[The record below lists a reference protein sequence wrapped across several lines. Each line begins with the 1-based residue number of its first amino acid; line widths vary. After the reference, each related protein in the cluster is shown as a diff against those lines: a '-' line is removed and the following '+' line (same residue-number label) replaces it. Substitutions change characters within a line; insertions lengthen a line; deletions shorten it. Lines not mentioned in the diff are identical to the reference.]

1 MNKIYLLLVIFSGYF
16 QALAQNDLCSNAIVI
31 TPNSECNVVTGTFNG
46 ATISSA
52 APDCATSASQD
63 VWYSF
68 VATDKMMGITLFGTS
83 GVSNGFEV
91 YETNCSGT
99 MIICR
104 NANNATGSSESIL
117 FNKFLIGS
125 TYMIRVFNA
134 FSATTVNSFSIC
146 VQSYPAPVNDNCANS
161 ITLTPNLSCVS
172 TSVNLS
178 GSTLDGQAVTSCSPN
193 PSQDIWYN
201 FVATDEVMSVSLST
215 NSLISNGFEIYKNS
229 CAGTMVVCR
238 NVNGNGSGEFLSWSG
253 FIIGETY
260 YIRVLNEYINPVTVT
275 FNICL
280 QNYPAP
286 VNDNCANSIT
296 LTPNLSCVSTPVNL
310 SGSTLDGQAVTSC
323 SPNPSQDVW
332 YNFVAT
338 DEVMSVS
345 LSTNSLISNGFE
357 IYKNSCAGTM
367 VVCRNVNGN
376 GSGEFLSW
384 SGFII
389 GETYYIRVLNEYIN
403 PATVTFNICLQN
415 YPAPSNDACQ
425 NAISIPVNST
435 CTTNTVAMSGAT
447 LDGVSFT
454 SCSPNPSQDVW
465 YKFIATN
472 TSQTVTIS
480 LTSDISNGFQVYQNG
495 CNGSIIV
502 CRNSNGNGQG
512 ETFTYNGYVVGT
524 EYYIR
529 VLNEY
534 ITPLTTSTFNV
545 CVVDATL
552 ANEIFTKT
560 PILIAPNPFN
570 ERINIESEIE
580 IDRIEI
586 YGLSG
591 EKLIEQKNSKTIN
604 TSNLSSGFYL
614 LKVITTTGNSFVQ
627 KVIKN

>member
-1 MNKIYLLLVIFSGYF
+1 
-16 QALAQNDLCSNAIVI
+16 
-31 TPNSECNVVTGTFNG
+31 
-46 ATISSA
+46 
-52 APDCATSASQD
+52 
-63 VWYSF
+63 
-68 VATDKMMGITLFGTS
+68 
-83 GVSNGFEV
+83 
-91 YETNCSGT
+91 
-99 MIICR
+99 
-104 NANNATGSSESIL
+104 
-117 FNKFLIGS
+117 
-125 TYMIRVFNA
+125 MIRVFNA

-193 PSQDIWYN
+193 PSQDI
-201 FVATDEVMSVSLST
+201 
-215 NSLISNGFEIYKNS
+215 
-229 CAGTMVVCR
+229 
-238 NVNGNGSGEFLSWSG
+238 
-253 FIIGETY
+253 
-260 YIRVLNEYINPVTVT
+260 
-275 FNICL
+275 
-280 QNYPAP
+280 
-286 VNDNCANSIT
+286 
-296 LTPNLSCVSTPVNL
+296 
-310 SGSTLDGQAVTSC
+310 
-323 SPNPSQDVW
+323 W

-502 CRNSNGNGQG
+502 CRNSNGNGEG